1 MEEKKAYAKQ
11 YRQEHKEQIREYT
24 RKYKLK
30 NREHVLAVQRELN
43 HKNYSKKIK
52 EPKLKPKS
60 EPKQEQEPI
69 LEIPIQESSKIK
81 IERGS
86 FYVLLHK
93 N

>member
-1 MEEKKAYAKQ
+1 MDEKKAYAKQ

-52 EPKLKPKS
+52 EPKLK
-60 EPKQEQEPI
+60 QEQEPI

-86 FYVLLHK
+86 FYVSF
-93 N
+93 